1 MIRFLILMIA
11 LIFGAYAQYDAWV
24 TIETNKK
31 INAISKNIGTIMS
44 QTITQHKNNC
54 LNPSTCANSIYHEV
68 EARSQ
73 EQMDSLLSKTIYAEL
88 SKY

>member
-1 MIRFLILMIA
+1 
-11 LIFGAYAQYDAWV
+11 
-24 TIETNKK
+24 
-31 INAISKNIGTIMS
+31 MS

-54 LNPSTCANSIYHEV
+54 LNPSTCANSIFHET
-68 EARSQ
+68 EARSH